1 MERSLKLK
9 SKIAVVLCGLALLAA
24 VGFADFAT
32 GYKVSLL
39 IFYLLPILYVLKRMG
54 QGFAFAISILAA
66 LVWLAADLGAG
77 DIYTDNLTPVWNA
90 GIRLA
95 IFLLVVILFS
105 TREQLRRMVEKRTE
119 SLRKEIRER
128 VRLERELLEIVESEQ
143 RRIGHDLHDSLGQHL
158 TAIAFGAKILSK
170 KLANKSI
177 IEPAST
183 DRLVSIAEESIELTR
198 RIARNLHPLELGADG
213 LEVALQNLSG
223 SISKSFNVSCRF
235 QHSGTV
241 VLNDSQA
248 GIHLYRIVQEAAS
261 NAIRHGHAHN
271 LVISLDAV
279 KNSVMLTVTDDG
291 TGLPAAAQPPKGM
304 GIRIMNYRARIIG
317 ATFDIQNLPSGG
329 AKAVC
334 IVNNNPPPP
343 EKI

>member
-1 MERSLKLK
+1 METTPKFK
-9 SKIAVVLCGLALLAA
+9 SKYVALLCGLALLAA

-39 IFYLLPILYVLKRMG
+39 IFYFLPILYTLKRAG
-54 QGFAFAISILAA
+54 LGFAFAISILAA
-66 LVWLAADLGAG
+66 LIWLAADLGAG
-77 DIYTDNLTPVWNA
+77 DVYTDYLTPVWNT
-90 GIRLA
+90 GIRLS

-105 TREQLRRMVEKRTE
+105 TREQLQRMVEKRTE
-119 SLRKEIRER
+119 SLRAEIQER
-128 VRLERELLEIVESEQ
+128 IRLERELLDIVDTEQ

-158 TAIAFGAKILSK
+158 TAIAFGAKIMSK
-170 KLANKSI
+170 KLTNKSLV
-177 IEPAST
+177 EPASA
-183 DRLVSIAEESIELTR
+183 DRLVSMAEESIEMTR
-198 RIARNLHPLELGADG
+198 SIARNLHPVEFGADG

-223 SISKSFNVSCRF
+223 NLSKSFTVHCRF

-248 GIHLYRIVQEAAS
+248 GIHLYRIAQEAAS
-261 NAIRHGHAHN
+261 NAVRHGHARN

-291 TGLPAAAQPPKGM
+291 SGLPPAAQPPKGM
-304 GIRIMNYRARIIG
+304 GLRIMNYRARIIG

-329 AKAVC
+329 AKVVC
-334 IVNNNPPPP
+334 ILDKNPPSL
-343 EKI
+343 